1 MATCTPNHRLLKIHR
16 SYTVEEV
23 ASVLD
28 VHRNSVRNW
37 LRSGLDAIDQRR
49 PTLILGSVLA
59 SFLKARRQG

>member
-49 PTLILGSVLA
+49 PTLILGKV
-59 SFLKARRQG
+59 

>member
-37 LRSGLDAIDQRR
+37 LRSGLPPR
-49 PTLILGSVLA
+49 PEQQPE
-59 SFLKARRQG
+59 R